1 MRYKKTSI
9 LGALT
14 FAASKSLAIH
24 MIKGLEDFAKKS
36 SLNYKE
42 EVTLMEDFENLIKN
56 YKHNNY

>member
-24 MIKGLEDFAKKS
+24 MIKELEDFEKKIN
-36 SLNYKE
+36 LNYKE
-42 EVTLMEDFENLIKN
+42 EVTLMEEFENLIKN
-56 YKHNNY
+56 YKHNKY